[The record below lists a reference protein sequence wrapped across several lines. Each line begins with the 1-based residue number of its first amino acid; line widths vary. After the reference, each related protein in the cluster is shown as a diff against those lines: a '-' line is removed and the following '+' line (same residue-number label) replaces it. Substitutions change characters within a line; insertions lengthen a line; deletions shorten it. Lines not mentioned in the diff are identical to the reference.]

1 MLAQLNQPGRGC
13 MPKVSAKPQAE
24 KPFLLKWVNPA
35 IVAKAE
41 ADKKAA
47 EERAKKPF
55 LFKWVNPKLAKDEP
69 KVSGRGHR
77 RQRKAA

>member
-41 ADKKAA
+41 ADKK
-47 EERAKKPF
+47 PF